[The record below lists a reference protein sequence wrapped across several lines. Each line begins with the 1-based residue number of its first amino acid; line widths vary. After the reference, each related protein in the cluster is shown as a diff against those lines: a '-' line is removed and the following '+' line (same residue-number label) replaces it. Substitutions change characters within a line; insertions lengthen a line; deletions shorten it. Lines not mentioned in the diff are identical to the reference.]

1 MKKTLFVI
9 GMLLCGLSLYAQD
22 MKTLFI
28 AMPDSVAPLLTK
40 VNREDCV
47 DFLASNMKAEVKNR
61 FGKVSELKR
70 LTDDY
75 LFLQTT
81 GSSSMEMKLLPL
93 NDSVKVICVVNTV
106 CGPACDSE
114 VRFYNTD
121 WQQLAK
127 EDFIQLP
134 SVGAF
139 YLPVDTLTDEAY
151 AAIREKADME
161 LVKATLSEDKPIIS
175 FTYTTPEY
183 LAKTEGIIPAIE
195 SAHAVAHA
203 MKVAPLMSPEKIIVV
218 TISGRG
224 DKDCAA
230 IARYRGEDIYE

>member
-106 CGPACDSE
+106 CGPA
-114 VRFYNTD
+114 
-121 WQQLAK
+121 W
-127 EDFIQLP
+127 
-134 SVGAF
+134 
-139 YLPVDTLTDEAY
+139 
-151 AAIREKADME
+151 
-161 LVKATLSEDKPIIS
+161 
-175 FTYTTPEY
+175 
-183 LAKTEGIIPAIE
+183 
-195 SAHAVAHA
+195 
-203 MKVAPLMSPEKIIVV
+203 VV
-218 TISGRG
+218 
-224 DKDCAA
+224 
-230 IARYRGEDIYE
+230 

>member
-139 YLPVDTLTDEAY
+139 YLPV
-151 AAIREKADME
+151 R
-161 LVKATLSEDKPIIS
+161 
-175 FTYTTPEY
+175 
-183 LAKTEGIIPAIE
+183 
-195 SAHAVAHA
+195 
-203 MKVAPLMSPEKIIVV
+203 LMPRLERRRIWSW
-218 TISGRG
+218 
-224 DKDCAA
+224 
-230 IARYRGEDIYE
+230 

>member
-127 EDFIQLP
+127 EDFI
-134 SVGAF
+134 
-139 YLPVDTLTDEAY
+139 

-175 FTYTTPEY
+175 FTYTTPDY
-183 LAKTEGIIPAIE
+183 LAKTER
-195 SAHAVAHA
+195 
-203 MKVAPLMSPEKIIVV
+203 EKLVV
-218 TISGRG
+218 YIR
-224 DKDCAA
+224 K
-230 IARYRGEDIYE
+230 EPVVYEWKGGKYNDVSLK

>member
-47 DFLASNMKAEVKNR
+47 DFTASNMKAEVKNR

-139 YLPVDTLTDEAY
+139 ICRW
-151 AAIREKADME
+151 IR
-161 LVKATLSEDKPIIS
+161 
-175 FTYTTPEY
+175 
-183 LAKTEGIIPAIE
+183 
-195 SAHAVAHA
+195 
-203 MKVAPLMSPEKIIVV
+203 
-218 TISGRG
+218 
-224 DKDCAA
+224 
-230 IARYRGEDIYE
+230 

>member
-1 MKKTLFVI
+1 MMKKTLFII

-22 MKTLFI
+22 MKSLFI

-106 CGPACDSE
+106 CGPVCDSE
-114 VRFYNTD
+114 VRFYNTN

-134 SVGAF
+134 STEAF
-139 YLPVDTLTDEAY
+139 YLSVDTLADEAY
-151 AAIREKADME
+151 ATVRGKADME
-161 LVKATLSEDKPIIS
+161 LVKAVLSEEKPAIS
-175 FTYTTPEY
+175 FFYTTPDY
-183 LAKTEGIIPAIE
+183 LSKEDREKLAAYIRKEPVVYEWKEGKY
-195 SAHAVAHA
+195 H
-203 MKVAPLMSPEKIIVV
+203 
-218 TISGRG
+218 R
-224 DKDCAA
+224 
-230 IARYRGEDIYE
+230 

>member
-47 DFLASNMKAEVKNR
+47 DFLASNM
-61 FGKVSELKR
+61 
-70 LTDDY
+70 
-75 LFLQTT
+75 
-81 GSSSMEMKLLPL
+81 
-93 NDSVKVICVVNTV
+93 VICVVNTV

-175 FTYTTPEY
+175 FTYTTPDY
-183 LAKTEGIIPAIE
+183 LAKTER
-195 SAHAVAHA
+195 
-203 MKVAPLMSPEKIIVV
+203 EKLVV
-218 TISGRG
+218 YIR
-224 DKDCAA
+224 K
-230 IARYRGEDIYE
+230 EPVVYEWKGGKYNDVSLK

>member
-1 MKKTLFVI
+1 MWAFIVRS
-9 GMLLCGLSLYAQD
+9 GYENSFLLPCPIRWLL
-22 MKTLFI
+22 
-28 AMPDSVAPLLTK
+28 LLTK

-127 EDFIQLP
+127 GGFYSASLRR
-134 SVGAF
+134 GFF

-175 FTYTTPEY
+175 
-183 LAKTEGIIPAIE
+183 LLILLRIIWQRRNG
-195 SAHAVAHA
+195 
-203 MKVAPLMSPEKIIVV
+203 EKLVV
-218 TISGRG
+218 YIR
-224 DKDCAA
+224 K
-230 IARYRGEDIYE
+230 EPVVYEWKGGKYNDVS

>member
-81 GSSSMEMKLLPL
+81 VPREHGVITQQCCNRRHKIQRCTGVVDIDDVVRRFEAVYRAVHNPYAVFRRYGGAELPGNPHGGLAIVAQQRIANIGAAACERCDNERANRMALRAGNADFSLNRAGVNFCVHIEPPFKLYFRCFLPGSAAS
-93 NDSVKVICVVNTV
+93 
-106 CGPACDSE
+106 GQQAPA
-114 VRFYNTD
+114 F
-121 WQQLAK
+121 
-127 EDFIQLP
+127 P
-134 SVGAF
+134 STTQTGQSPDTGAS
-139 YLPVDTLTDEAY
+139 
-151 AAIREKADME
+151 R
-161 LVKATLSEDKPIIS
+161 
-175 FTYTTPEY
+175 
-183 LAKTEGIIPAIE
+183 
-195 SAHAVAHA
+195 
-203 MKVAPLMSPEKIIVV
+203 
-218 TISGRG
+218 GR
-224 DKDCAA
+224 
-230 IARYRGEDIYE
+230 

>member
-121 WQQLAK
+121 W
-127 EDFIQLP
+127 
-134 SVGAF
+134 
-139 YLPVDTLTDEAY
+139 
-151 AAIREKADME
+151 
-161 LVKATLSEDKPIIS
+161 
-175 FTYTTPEY
+175 
-183 LAKTEGIIPAIE
+183 
-195 SAHAVAHA
+195 
-203 MKVAPLMSPEKIIVV
+203 
-218 TISGRG
+218 
-224 DKDCAA
+224 
-230 IARYRGEDIYE
+230 